1 MASVHLDIVRDD
13 AVVELPRLHT
23 PGSPAESER
32 SRLEI
37 LRRFNDLMAADMTV
51 RVDVGDD
58 DMEAA
63 RRWYL
68 ERARLEVLA
77 EERSRDERLAE
88 AAD

>member
-1 MASVHLDIVRDD
+1 LASAVLDEASDD
-13 AVVELPRLHT
+13 FDTNGAPSR
-23 PGSPAESER
+23 SMDSER
-32 SRLEI
+32 SRLKI

-51 RVDVGDD
+51 RVDVGDE

-68 ERARLEVLA
+68 ERARLEVIAGGDFLDA
-77 EERSRDERLAE
+77 RLAE